1 MTNTQKTEAV
11 LVHVK
16 HLTKQFDV
24 SESLMSRSLGLRAW
38 LIIRPR

>member
-16 HLTKQFDV
+16 HLTKQFV
-24 SESLMSRSLGLRAW
+24 VTEPW
-38 LIIRPR
+38 LKHLVNH